1 MTSEPV
7 GNGDEV
13 RFVASGAPGLT
24 SVIERPGDPGF
35 VIEAVGHFLVV
46 EREAIDPDASWID
59 TWLTSGGVVL
69 FADDVL
75 GVAG

>member
-1 MTSEPV
+1 MHLDPATGV
-7 GNGDEV
+7 VTG
-13 RFVASGAPGLT
+13 VADLSGLR
-24 SVIERPGDPGF
+24 S
-35 VIEAVGHFLVV
+35 
-46 EREAIDPDASWID
+46 IDPDASWID